1 MAYVVPVPSRCVRRQ
16 SSPVNAHRR
25 QRQGSVTPFAAHS
38 PQGVCMIRPSRRQAL
53 KLVGLAAGSAVLPAA
68 AETATFPSRPIRI
81 VVPHAPG
88 GNSDTF
94 GRIVAQKITDQ
105 TGQQAVV
112 ENRPGAGGTVGSA
125 LVSKSAPDGY
135 TLVVAEIGR
144 AHV

>member
-1 MAYVVPVPSRCVRRQ
+1 MVRSSRRLALKFVGLL
-16 SSPVNAHRR
+16 AA
-25 QRQGSVTPFAAHS
+25 FAA
-38 PQGVCMIRPSRRQAL
+38 
-53 KLVGLAAGSAVLPAA
+53 LPA
-68 AETATFPSRPIRI
+68 TAQTPAFPSRPIRI

-94 GRIVAQKITDQ
+94 GRIVAQKLAEQ

-135 TLVVAEIGR
+135 AVGVRSAE
-144 AHV
+144 HT